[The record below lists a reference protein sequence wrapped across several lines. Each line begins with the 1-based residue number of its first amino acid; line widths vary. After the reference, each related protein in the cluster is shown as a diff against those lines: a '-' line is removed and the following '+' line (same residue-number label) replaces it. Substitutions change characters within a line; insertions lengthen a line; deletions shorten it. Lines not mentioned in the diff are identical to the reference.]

1 MVAEVWGGRR
11 WRGDPREEVGVSGSL
26 SMCSRAEERVRGV
39 WKAGESMLETSW
51 LMAFLITMGGVQ
63 GLQSRRC
70 GFKHFDL

>member
-1 MVAEVWGGRR
+1 MVAEVWGGRL

-26 SMCSRAEERVRGV
+26 SMCSRAEERVRGG

-51 LMAFLITMGGVQ
+51 LMAFLFRRGGVR
-63 GLQSRRC
+63 GVQSGRC